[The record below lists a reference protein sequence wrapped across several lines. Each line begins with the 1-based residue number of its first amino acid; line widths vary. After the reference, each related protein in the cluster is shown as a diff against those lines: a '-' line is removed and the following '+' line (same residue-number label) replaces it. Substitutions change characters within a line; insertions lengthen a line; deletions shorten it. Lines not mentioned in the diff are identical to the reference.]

1 MECYPIRIGGKQ
13 TGTLE
18 VSREGM
24 YTVFRAKCGCA
35 GELIRLS
42 VFGEG
47 KSGYLGVMVPDGNGN
62 AGLTRRLSPS
72 AMEAFPVQIEYAG
85 LTETEMDCPCAPETG
100 EPAPV
105 ERAEAA
111 EPAESAESDR
121 EIPEEEETL
130 WYSCPDGCLTTFDG
144 KRNLIAMPAEDVRVP
159 PGAEGTLRWI
169 CGKKY
174 ILFPE

>member
-1 MECYPIRIGGKQ
+1 MEHYPIRIGGKE

-24 YTVFRAKCGCA
+24 YTVFRAKCECA

-47 KSGYLGVMVPDGNGN
+47 KSGYLGVMVPDGNGT

-72 AMEAFPVQIEYAG
+72 AMEAFPAQIEYAG
-85 LTETEMDCPCAPETG
+85 LTETEGERPCSLEETG
-100 EPAPV
+100 PEPGETTEESQPEPEP
-105 ERAEAA
+105 ERE
-111 EPAESAESDR
+111 E
-121 EIPEEEETL
+121 PEETDTL
-130 WYSCPDGCLTTFDG
+130 WYSCPDGCLTAFDG
-144 KRNLIAMPAEDVRVP
+144 KRNLIAMPAEEVQVP
-159 PGAEGTLRWI
+159 PGAEGTIRWI